1 MVRCGGATT
10 SNAGRREI
18 VSNRSEGEAVAGFSG
33 CRITNL
39 LGYKILNQESTHGKH
54 KETKQGRTQKIETHR
69 AQESEG
75 GKAAEAAGICP
86 WLEEAQSEE
95 DGARRG
101 EAVKRQHLA
110 FSTWPSG

>member
-1 MVRCGGATT
+1 MLGVERSFQTVL
-10 SNAGRREI
+10 REKRLP
-18 VSNRSEGEAVAGFSG
+18 VFRA
-33 CRITNL
+33 RIANL

-101 EAVKRQHLA
+101 EAVKGSTWHLA
-110 FSTWPSG
+110 LGPRAKC